1 MAHVQLTTETKNYH
15 KLTSFTVG
23 ATTNPTV
30 IVTTTR
36 PAAQT
41 SRSTVFGSSLNYMK
55 FKIYSSGASPAP
67 GVFIYGWNYC
77 PEVNGWVPQLLYS
90 GTTTLAASSQSLPSV
105 GTVYEVTNHT
115 KVTGDAKIFSGP
127 TTTTEGAFLLVD
139 TLGCEYIEASFTVA
153 SGTPTITVIAAGL

>member
-15 KLTSFTVG
+15 RLTSFTVS
-23 ATTNPTV
+23 ATTAPAE
-30 IVTTTR
+30 IVKTTR
-36 PAAQT
+36 PAAQAA
-41 SRSTVFGSSLNYMK
+41 RSTVFGSSLNYMK

-67 GVFIYGWNYC
+67 GVYIYGWNYC
-77 PEVNGWVPQLLYS
+77 PEINGWVPQLLYS
-90 GTTTLAASSQSLPSV
+90 GTSTLASSSQTLPGT

-115 KVTGDAKIFSGP
+115 KVTGDSKIFTGP
-127 TTTTEGAFLLVD
+127 TTTTEGGFLLVD